1 MLKVHTYIKG
11 GRITLWVIVVVV
23 AHSFTNLSQ
32 AQFQI
37 NPAVSFIPSHQK
49 NVNNWGASL
58 SNRYFFN
65 PHLATGINIRYSPD
79 IRLLML
85 TGQIEY
91 FFNTNHSLHPYVGV
105 EAGLY
110 QKYKLEL
117 SEANLSSLG
126 IGLKVGFQYA
136 VSSSFGLNFD
146 ISRHTAEPAYYR
158 YREEAL
164 LVNAG
169 VFFTLKGKK

>member
-1 MLKVHTYIKG
+1 MKG
-11 GRITLWVIVVVV
+11 LRTTLWVIAIII
-23 AHSFTNLSQ
+23 AHSLTNLIQ

-37 NPAVSFIPSHQK
+37 NPSISFIPSHQE
-49 NVNNWGASL
+49 NVNNWGASI

-65 PHLATGINIRYSPD
+65 PHLATGINMRYSPGMQ
-79 IRLLML
+79 LLML

-91 FFNTNHSLHPYVGV
+91 FFNTNHSLHPYIGI

-110 QKYKLEL
+110 QKYKLGS
-117 SEANLSSLG
+117 SEASLSSLG
-126 IGLKVGFQYA
+126 VGLKVGLQYA

-146 ISRHTAEPAYYR
+146 VSRHTAEPAYYR